1 MSSILLAPGPETACP
16 PVLPSFPVVKL
27 SPPVEPPPVIDDAA
41 QDDRLSFRSRDP
53 EVIHLLVSKDG
64 TTYELSRQYI
74 PLAYSKSY
82 LFSRVNWNLPN

>member
-53 EVIHLLVSKDG
+53 EVIDLLVSKDG
-64 TTYELSRQYI
+64 TTYELWSNCTDANIYPWHILNLTSSRE
-74 PLAYSKSY
+74 
-82 LFSRVNWNLPN
+82 